1 MRNGLG
7 SLDDAYSNM
16 LRGINHRGLG
26 NVVNSNRDNTGI
38 VFFTRPCLNLT
49 YDNLAANRLL
59 MPLGTDTGELTLQRY
74 IRTALDPRN
83 AFAGVNTPK
92 LFDHRQPF
100 IPLLTNNLLSCNG
113 WPDINVDI
121 YTSKEG
127 VRKESWSKIDGVYRI
142 TNTFSL
148 TANFRNIA
156 GDPITTMIN
165 TWINYAVSVT
175 LGDMYP
181 YTDFITENEY
191 DYNTRI
197 IHLVLDP
204 SRRFVQKIAAVG
216 AAFPNTSSIGAAF
229 NFNAED
235 RFVSSTEMVS
245 VNFTCIGAD
254 YNDPITI
261 DEFNE
266 LVAIFN
272 PDFTITGFSDDGNLF
287 IKGNGGDNS
296 LIGSQQYIKIEG
308 EDYTA
313 SSYYGTPL
321 IHPLTFEL
329 MWWVPVDIY
338 NEKIA
343 T

>member
-1 MRNGLG
+1 
-7 SLDDAYSNM
+7 
-16 LRGINHRGLG
+16 
-26 NVVNSNRDNTGI
+26 
-38 VFFTRPCLNLT
+38 
-49 YDNLAANRLL
+49 
-59 MPLGTDTGELTLQRY
+59 
-74 IRTALDPRN
+74 
-83 AFAGVNTPK
+83 
-92 LFDHRQPF
+92 
-100 IPLLTNNLLSCNG
+100 
-113 WPDINVDI
+113 
-121 YTSKEG
+121 
-127 VRKESWSKIDGVYRI
+127 
-142 TNTFSL
+142 
-148 TANFRNIA
+148 
-156 GDPITTMIN
+156 
-165 TWINYAVSVT
+165 
-175 LGDMYP
+175 MYP
-181 YTDFITENEY
+181 YTDFIVENEF

-235 RFVSSTEMVS
+235 RFVTSTEMVS
-245 VNFTCIGAD
+245 VNFTCMGAD
-254 YNDPITI
+254 YNDPITV

-266 LVAIFN
+266 LVAIYN
-272 PDFTITGFSDDGNLF
+272 PDFTITGFSDDGSLS

-343 T
+343 I